1 MRRSGANKA
10 GAPMKLRANPAA
22 LFTVVVLL
30 LMVGLVVTAKQWQY
44 QARLFPWTIG
54 IPTMLLCFLQLG
66 LDMFRSKDSGDEDVA
81 GMMDLPVD
89 RSVPAAVVI
98 KRAANIFGW
107 IFGLYL
113 SIWIIG
119 FILSVPIFLLLYLY
133 LQAGESW
140 KVAVIYML
148 VMLVFMIGVFEMVL
162 HIPWPPGLINEPQ
175 EFILGLVERYLSGLV
190 PI

>member
-1 MRRSGANKA
+1 MKPRVINPGAY
-10 GAPMKLRANPAA
+10 
-22 LFTVVVLL
+22 FTVFVLL

-66 LDMFRSKDSGDEDVA
+66 LDLFRNKNGDEDVA

-89 RSVPAAVVI
+89 RSVPVAVVI
-98 KRAANIFGW
+98 QRAVNIFGW
-107 IFGLYL
+107 IFGLYV

-119 FILSVPIFLLLYLY
+119 FILSVPLFLLLYLSI
-133 LQAGESW
+133 QAGESW
-140 KVAVIYML
+140 KVSVSYTV

-162 HIPWPPGLINEPQ
+162 HIPWPPGLIGAPQ

>member
-1 MRRSGANKA
+1 
-10 GAPMKLRANPAA
+10 MKLKANPGA
-22 LFTVVVLL
+22 LFTLIILL

-66 LDMFRSKDSGDEDVA
+66 MDLFRSKNEDEDVA

-89 RSVPAAVVI
+89 RSVPVAVVI
-98 KRAANIFGW
+98 RRAVNIFGW
-107 IFGLYL
+107 IFGLFL

-119 FILSVPIFLLLYLY
+119 FILSVPLFLLLYLSV
-133 LQAGESW
+133 QAGESW
-140 KVAVIYML
+140 KVSVSYTV
-148 VMLVFMIGVFEMVL
+148 VMLVFMVGVFEMVL
-162 HIPWPPGLINEPQ
+162 HIPWPVGLINAPQ
-175 EFILGLVERYLSGLV
+175 EFILGLVERYLSALI

>member
-1 MRRSGANKA
+1 
-10 GAPMKLRANPAA
+10 MKLRANPAA

-66 LDMFRSKDSGDEDVA
+66 LDLFRGKNGDVA

-98 KRAANIFGW
+98 KRAVNIFGW

-119 FILSVPIFLLLYLY
+119 FILSVPVFLLLYLS
-133 LQAGESW
+133 LQADESW

-162 HIPWPPGLINEPQ
+162 HIPWPPGLINAPQ

>member
-1 MRRSGANKA
+1 MKSRVNPGAF
-10 GAPMKLRANPAA
+10 
-22 LFTVVVLL
+22 FTIVVLL

-66 LDMFRSKDSGDEDVA
+66 LDIFRNRGDEDVA

-89 RSVPAAVVI
+89 RSVPVAVVI
-98 KRAANIFGW
+98 QRAVNIFAW

-119 FILSVPIFLLLYLY
+119 FILSVPLFLLLYLSV
-133 LQAGESW
+133 QAGESW
-140 KVAVIYML
+140 KVSVSYTV

-162 HIPWPPGLINEPQ
+162 HIPWPPGLVNGPQ
-175 EFILGLVERYLSGLV
+175 EFILGLVERHLSGLI